1 MNWKKLCSVLLLL
14 ALSVGLLAAVSGADE
29 DPVVSLSYVEQ
40 VYRPQLMAEFESLAD
55 ETLQGV
61 YADQLLSL
69 CDQLGQ
75 ARLETLQADTSLHN
89 TAASFR
95 VKAGDVLTLRPGT
108 AIVLSAG
115 AAAGSTLSDVTVGT
129 AHSGALTQNHRYLAR
144 QETTV
149 TITSA
154 TAVVQLSGS
163 YRLAVSDEVDYNAL
177 ADALAAMGLFRGG
190 TSGYALE
197 RAPTRIEGLI
207 MFLRLLGL
215 EDEALASTAAQP
227 FSDVP
232 AWADRYV
239 AYAYAQGLTQGTGS
253 GRFSPDS
260 TLTAQQYVTFLLRA
274 LHYDEGSDFAY
285 ASVLADSVRLG
296 LFSDREISLVTGSF
310 DRARMVYLSFYS
322 LFGIDQ
328 SSRQVLLT
336 QLTDAGT
343 LTTQSIADGLCAVVG
358 KRVS

>member
-40 VYRPQLMAEFESLAD
+40 VYRPQLIEEFESLAD

-61 YADQLLSL
+61 YADQLLAL

-75 ARLETLQADTSLHN
+75 ARLEALQADTALHN

-115 AAAGSTLSDVTVGT
+115 SASGANLSDVTVGT
-129 AHSGALTQNHRYLAR
+129 AHTGSLTQGHRYLAR

-149 TITSA
+149 TVTSA

-163 YRLAVSDEVDYNAL
+163 YALAVSEEVDYNAL
-177 ADALAAMGLFRGG
+177 ADALVAMGLFRGG
-190 TSGYALE
+190 TGGYELE
-197 RAPTRIEGLI
+197 RAPTRAEGLV

-215 EDEALASTAAQP
+215 EDEALASTATQP

-239 AYAYAQGLTQGTGS
+239 AYAYEQGLTQGTGR
-253 GRFSPDS
+253 GRFSPDD

-274 LHYDEGSDFAY
+274 LHYDEGSDFTY
-285 ASVLADSVRLG
+285 TSVLADSVRLG
-296 LFSDREISLVTGSF
+296 LFSNREISLVSGSF

-328 SSRQVLLT
+328 DSHQVLLT
-336 QLTDAGT
+336 QLEDAGA
-343 LTTQSIADGLCAVVG
+343 LTTQRISDGLCAVVG